1 MTDHRTH
8 GHWVQSKHTIVC
20 AMPDPPPYAI
30 TFCSN
35 FAGLALN
42 NEKDDC
48 VESVRQNG
56 RVFFQLRN
64 RILNVIHKNPSLSHC
79 GYYHKSSSKQSNNA
93 WVDGY
98 LR

>member
-56 RVFFQLRN
+56 RVFFSTEKSDTECNSQKS
-64 RILNVIHKNPSLSHC
+64 VIESLWLLS
-79 GYYHKSSSKQSNNA
+79 
-93 WVDGY
+93 
-98 LR
+98 